1 MTFQLG
7 KTGAAHGCSEERD
20 LAPAEKFSRG
30 KNATRFAVR
39 KRGLNYHVS
48 GGIRPV
54 AIRPPRPYPTAASP
68 CIMDPVLQGA
78 DPVDAD
84 PDEIAWLEI
93 ARQVESDPDI
103 GGRPGCD
110 DVARNQRH

>member
-7 KTGAAHGCSEERD
+7 KTGAAHGCSEKRD

-54 AIRPPRPYPTAASP
+54 AVMPPVYLVPIRQQPPLASRTRFSRVP
-68 CIMDPVLQGA
+68 IPSMLT
-78 DPVDAD
+78 
-84 PDEIAWLEI
+84 
-93 ARQVESDPDI
+93 RTRS
-103 GGRPGCD
+103 PGL
-110 DVARNQRH
+110 R